1 MHASNPPKC
10 CAKGAAVG
18 TERKRNITLILI
30 TLNRRLPL
38 FLLLV
43 LTVGQVNAQS
53 GLRAVGPPVH
63 VAGEEGVYFMNPRWA
78 PSGDQI
84 AYTGAEYKGL
94 WLSDPDGA
102 NRYLLTDEASA
113 GFGFSWSADGTAL
126 VTRVARYDGVRRY
139 NAVRVL
145 TRKPDSSRVVIDY
158 TTRRVGIPMWLGDD
172 AQIAVLDNDRL
183 TIVDVPDRTQK
194 NSEAPTSFLVADGT
208 RLVRTDPSSNT
219 SLTVAEEDGFILN
232 LATSPDGTNVAFEV
246 LGGNLFV
253 MDTDGRN
260 RINLGRGNRPQWSPD
275 GRWIVFQRSEDDG
288 HAFTASD
295 LYAASRDGQNVVHL
309 TMSTDALEMNP
320 SWSPDGQFIVFD
332 DRGSIYLLPVRE
344 GPGE

>member
-1 MHASNPPKC
+1 M
-10 CAKGAAVG
+10 
-18 TERKRNITLILI
+18 ILI
-30 TLNRRLPL
+30 TLNRRLLL
-38 FLLLV
+38 FLLLL
-43 LTVGQVNAQS
+43 LTVGQVIAQS
-53 GLRAVGPPVH
+53 SLRVAGPPVL
-63 VAGEEGVYFMNPRWA
+63 VAGGEGVYFMNPRWA

-94 WLSDPDGA
+94 WLSDPDGG

-145 TRKPDSSRVVIDY
+145 TRNPDSSRIVLDY
-158 TTRRVGIPMWLGDD
+158 TTGRVGIPMWMPDD

-183 TIVDVPDRTQK
+183 TIVDVPDRTPK
-194 NSEAPTSFLVADGT
+194 NSSKDSLAQSPFLVADGT
-208 RLVRTDPSSNT
+208 RLVRSDASSGT
-219 SLTVAEEDGFILN
+219 FTVAEEEESILN
-232 LATSPDGTNVAFEV
+232 LATSPDGTNVAFEI
-246 LGGNLFV
+246 LGGNLIV
-253 MDTDGRN
+253 MDVDGRN
-260 RINLGRGNRPQWSPD
+260 RIDLGQGSRPQWSPD

-288 HAFTASD
+288 HEFTASD
-295 LYAASRDGQNVVHL
+295 LFAAGTGGQAVVRL
-309 TMSTDALEMNP
+309 TTTANALEMNP
-320 SWSPDGQFIVFD
+320 SWSPDGQFIAFD